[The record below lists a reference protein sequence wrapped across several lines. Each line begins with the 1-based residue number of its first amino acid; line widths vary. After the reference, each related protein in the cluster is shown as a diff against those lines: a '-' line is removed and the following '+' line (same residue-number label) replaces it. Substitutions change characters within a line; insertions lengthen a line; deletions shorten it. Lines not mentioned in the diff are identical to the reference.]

1 MSCDANKVSK
11 AQQNVGSSEML
22 NESAVLLSVKM
33 DDQITSAIID
43 SRAGPNVI
51 VKWAMLKLY
60 LLGSINHQDD
70 GHVLGVGKTKIPTS
84 VWSSLVGRETRT
96 RL

>member
-1 MSCDANKVSK
+1 MMSCDANKVSK

-43 SRAGPNVI
+43 SRAGPNHCQ
-51 VKWAMLKLY
+51 M
-60 LLGSINHQDD
+60 NHAEA
-70 GHVLGVGKTKIPTS
+70 I
-84 VWSSLVGRETRT
+84 SSWVNQLSG
-96 RL
+96 